1 MLLNQ
6 AFNEKKLQFN
16 KIKKGGSMAND
27 QVLTAEQVIERTS
40 GYLNDEEVKFIER
53 AYEFAKHAHRLQF
66 RKSGEPYIIHPI
78 QVAGILANLEMDP
91 YTVAAGFLHD
101 VVEDTEA
108 TLQDLKEA
116 FNDEVAMLVDGV
128 TKLGKIKY
136 KSHEEQQAEN
146 HRKMFVAMAQDIR
159 VIMIKLAD
167 RLHNMRTLKHLPAE
181 KQRRIANE
189 TLEIFAPLANRLGI
203 SAIKWELE
211 DTALRYLN
219 PQQYYRIVNLM
230 KRKRA
235 EREEYLDGVTEE
247 LKIQLKDVGI
257 QADLSGRPKHIFS
270 IYRKMVHQNK
280 QFNEIYDL
288 LAVRIIVN
296 SIKDCY
302 AVLGIIHTCWKP
314 MPGRFKDYIAMPKP
328 NMYQS
333 LHTTVIGPKGDP
345 LEVQIRTK
353 EMHRIAEYG
362 VAAHWAYKEGKPVN
376 EGSFEEKLSW
386 FREILEFEEDIVN
399 AEEFMES
406 LKVDLFS
413 DMVFVFTP
421 KGDVI
426 ELPAGSVP
434 IDFAYR
440 IHSEIGNKTIGAKVN
455 GKMVTLDYKL
465 KTGDILEILTSKHS
479 YGPSQDWLKLA
490 QTSQAKNKIRAFF
503 KKQMREENVE
513 KGREQVEK
521 EIRGMEFDLK
531 EILTSDNVKRVVEKF
546 NFANED
552 DMYAAV
558 GYGGVTALQVAN
570 RLTEKWRKK
579 RDKEQVANITNA
591 VAELKTMPTK
601 KKRESGVRV
610 EGIDNLLIRLSRCCN
625 PVPGDDIVG
634 FITKGRGVSVHRKD
648 CPNIMNEDAKER
660 LIPVEWETGLN
671 DRKEYNV
678 EIEISGF
685 DRRGLLNE
693 VLQAVN
699 ESKTDISA
707 VSGKTD
713 RNKMVTIT
721 MTISILNVSHLQKI
735 VDRIKQIPDVYA
747 VRRMMD

>member
-1 MLLNQ
+1 
-6 AFNEKKLQFN
+6 
-16 KIKKGGSMAND
+16 MAND
-27 QVLTAEQVIERTS
+27 EVLTAEQVIQLTRK
-40 GYLNDEEVKFIER
+40 YLNDEHVEMVSK
-53 AYEFAKHAHRLQF
+53 AYDFAKAAHHDQF

-78 QVAGILANLEMDP
+78 QVSGILADLEMDTA
-91 YTVAAGFLHD
+91 TVAAGFLHD
-101 VVEDTEA
+101 VVEDTEI
-108 TLQDLKEA
+108 TLEDIEKA
-116 FNDEVAMLVDGV
+116 FNSEVAMLVDGV

-136 KSHEEQQAEN
+136 KSQEEQQAEN

-159 VIMIKLAD
+159 VILIKLAD
-167 RLHNMRTLKHLPAE
+167 RLHNMRTLKHLPQE
-181 KQRRIANE
+181 KQRRISNE
-189 TLEIFAPLANRLGI
+189 TLEIFAPLAHRLGI
-203 SAIKWELE
+203 SKIKWELE

-230 KRKRA
+230 KKKRA
-235 EREEYLDGVTEE
+235 EREQYLDEVMVEVRD
-247 LKIQLKDVGI
+247 QLKDVNI
-257 QADLSGRPKHIFS
+257 KAELNGRPKHIYS
-270 IYRKMVHQNK
+270 IYRKMALQNK
-280 QFNEIYDL
+280 QFTEIYDL

-345 LEVQIRTK
+345 LEVQIRTTD
-353 EMHRIAEYG
+353 MHRIAEFG
-362 VAAHWAYKEGKPVN
+362 VAAHWAYKEGKPVA
-376 EGSFEEKLSW
+376 EGLTLDKKLTW
-386 FREILEFEEDIVN
+386 FREILEFQNETND

-406 LKVDLFS
+406 LKIDLFS

-421 KGDVI
+421 KADVI
-426 ELPAGSVP
+426 ELPSGSVP

-465 KTGDILEILTSKHS
+465 KTGDIIEILTSKHS

-490 QTSQAKNKIRAFF
+490 QTSQAKNKIRQFF
-503 KKQMREENVE
+503 KKQRKDENVD
-513 KGREQVEK
+513 KGRELVEK
-521 EIRGMEFDLK
+521 EIKAMDFDLK
-531 EILTSDNVKRVVEKF
+531 EILTPENIKQVSDKF
-546 NFANED
+546 NFSSEE

-570 RLTEKWRKK
+570 RLTEKLRKK
-579 RDKEQVANITNA
+579 RDKEQEKDISNA
-591 VAELKTMPTK
+591 VSELKSLPQV

-610 EGIDNLLIRLSRCCN
+610 TGIDNLLIRLSRCCN

-634 FITKGRGVSVHRKD
+634 FITKGRGVSVHRSD
-648 CPNIMNEDAKER
+648 CTNIHTDDAQAR
-660 LIPVEWETGLN
+660 LIPVEWETALN

-678 EIEISGF
+678 DIEITGY

-699 ESKTDISA
+699 ETKTNISA
-707 VSGKTD
+707 VSGKSD
-713 RNKMVTIT
+713 RNKVATIH
-721 MTISILNVSHLQKI
+721 MSIAITNVSHLQKV
-735 VDRIKQIPDVYA
+735 VDRIKQIPDIYS
-747 VRRMMD
+747 VRRVLN

>member
-1 MLLNQ
+1 
-6 AFNEKKLQFN
+6 
-16 KIKKGGSMAND
+16 MAND
-27 QVLTAEQVIERTS
+27 QVLTAEQVIDRTS
-40 GYLNDEEVKFIER
+40 KYLNEEHISLVRK
-53 AYEFAKHAHRLQF
+53 AYEFAENAHKVQF

-78 QVAGILANLEMDP
+78 QVAGILADLEMDP
-91 YTVAAGFLHD
+91 STVAAGFLHD
-101 VVEDTEA
+101 VVEDTDV
-108 TLQDLKEA
+108 TLDQLKNE

-159 VIMIKLAD
+159 VILIKLAD
-167 RLHNMRTLKHLPAE
+167 RLHNMRTLKHLPLE

-189 TLEIFAPLANRLGI
+189 TLEIFAPLAHRLGI
-203 SAIKWELE
+203 SKIKWELE

-235 EREEYLDGVTEE
+235 EREEYLDDVVEDVKTR
-247 LKIQLKDVGI
+247 LKEVNIKAEI
-257 QADLSGRPKHIFS
+257 TGRPKHIYS
-270 IYRKMVHQNK
+270 IYRKMAIQNK

-288 LAVRIIVN
+288 LAVRIVVQ

-345 LEVQIRTK
+345 LEVQIRTF
-353 EMHRIAEYG
+353 EQHRIAEFG
-362 VAAHWAYKEGKPVN
+362 IAAHWAYKEGKKVTDSM
-376 EGSFEEKLSW
+376 SFDKKLTW
-386 FREILEFEEDIVN
+386 FREILEFQNNTNN

-406 LKVDLFS
+406 LKIDLFS

-426 ELPAGSVP
+426 ELPSGSVP
-434 IDFAYR
+434 LDFAYR

-465 KTGDILEILTSKHS
+465 KTGDIIEILTSKHS
-479 YGPSQDWLKLA
+479 YGPSQDWIKLA
-490 QTSQAKNKIRAFF
+490 QTSQAKNKIRQFF
-503 KKQMREENVE
+503 KKQKRDENVE
-513 KGREQVEK
+513 KGREWVEK
-521 EIRGMEFDLK
+521 EIKSMEFELK
-531 EILTSDNVKRVVEKF
+531 EIMTPENLKKTAEKF
-546 NFANED
+546 NFANEE
-552 DMYAAV
+552 DMFAAV
-558 GYGGVTALQVAN
+558 GYNGITPLQVAN

-579 RDKEQVANITNA
+579 RDMEQEFHLVESVSEI
-591 VAELKTMPTK
+591 KSQPI
-601 KKRESGVRV
+601 KKRDSGVRV
-610 EGIDNLLIRLSRCCN
+610 KGIENLLIRLSRCCN
-625 PVPGDDIVG
+625 PIPGDDIIG
-634 FITKGRGVSVHRKD
+634 YITKGRGVSVHRTD
-648 CPNIMNEDAKER
+648 CPNVLTDDAKTR
-660 LIPVEWETGLN
+660 IIPVEWEGSTFQ
-671 DRKEYNV
+671 RKEYNV
-678 EIEISGF
+678 DIEISGF

-699 ESKTDISA
+699 ETKTNITA
-707 VSGKTD
+707 VTGRSD
-713 RNKMVTIT
+713 RNKMATIN
-721 MTISILNVSHLQKI
+721 MSISIHNKSHLQKV
-735 VDRIKQIPDVYA
+735 VDRIKQLPDIYA
-747 VRRMMD
+747 VRRMMS

>member
-1 MLLNQ
+1 
-6 AFNEKKLQFN
+6 
-16 KIKKGGSMAND
+16 MAND
-27 QVLTAEQVIERTS
+27 QVLTAEQVIDKTS
-40 GYLNDEEVKFIER
+40 AYLNDEHVELVRK
-53 AYEFAKHAHRLQF
+53 AYEFAKHAHREQY

-78 QVAGILANLEMDP
+78 QVAGILADLEMDP
-91 YTVAAGFLHD
+91 ETVAAGFLHD
-101 VVEDTEA
+101 VVEDTDV
-108 TLQDLKEA
+108 TLKDIESE

-159 VIMIKLAD
+159 VILIKLAD
-167 RLHNMRTLKHLPAE
+167 RLHNMRTLKHLPVE
-181 KQRRIANE
+181 KQRRISNE
-189 TLEIFAPLANRLGI
+189 TLEIFAPLAHRLGI
-203 SAIKWELE
+203 STIKWELE

-230 KRKRA
+230 KKKRA
-235 EREEYLDGVTEE
+235 EREQYLVDVMDEVRDRMKEVSINAE
-247 LKIQLKDVGI
+247 LN
-257 QADLSGRPKHIFS
+257 GRPKHIYS
-270 IYRKMVHQNK
+270 IYRKMVQQNK
-280 QFNEIYDL
+280 QFSEIYDL
-288 LAVRIIVN
+288 LAVRIVVN

-345 LEVQIRTK
+345 LEVQIRTS
-353 EMHRIAEYG
+353 EMHRIAEFG
-362 VAAHWAYKEGKPVN
+362 IAAHWAYKEGKALSDTTSY
-376 EGSFEEKLSW
+376 EQKLTW
-386 FREILEFEEDIVN
+386 FREILEFQNDTAN

-406 LKVDLFS
+406 LKIDLFS

-426 ELPAGSVP
+426 ELPSGSVP

-455 GKMVTLDYKL
+455 GKMVTLDYRL
-465 KTGDILEILTSKHS
+465 KTGDIIEILTSKHS

-503 KKQMREENVE
+503 KKQRRDENVD
-513 KGREQVEK
+513 KGKELVEK
-521 EIRGMEFDLK
+521 EIRAMEFELK
-531 EILTSDNVKRVVEKF
+531 EILTADNLKKVAEKF
-546 NFANED
+546 NFTNED

-558 GYGGVTALQVAN
+558 GYNGVTALQVAN

-579 RDKEQVANITNA
+579 RDQEQSATITNA
-591 VAELKTMPTK
+591 ISDMKSFPSTK
-601 KKRESGVRV
+601 RRESGVRV
-610 EGIDNLLIRLSRCCN
+610 AGIDNLLIRLSRCCN
-625 PVPGDDIVG
+625 PVPGDEIVG
-634 FITKGRGVSVHRKD
+634 FITKGRGVSVHRAD
-648 CPNIMNEDAKER
+648 CTNIDSNDAQTR
-660 LIPVEWETGLN
+660 LIPVEWESSLN

-678 EIEISGF
+678 DIEINGY

-699 ESKTDISA
+699 ETKTNISA
-707 VSGKTD
+707 VSGRSD
-713 RNKMVTIT
+713 RNKMA
-721 MTISILNVSHLQKI
+721 TISMSIAIHNVNHLQK
-735 VDRIKQIPDVYA
+735 VVERIKQIPDIYS
-747 VRRMMD
+747 VRRIMN

>member
-1 MLLNQ
+1 
-6 AFNEKKLQFN
+6 
-16 KIKKGGSMAND
+16 MAHD
-27 QVLTAEQVIERTS
+27 QVLTAEQVIDRTKQ
-40 GYLNDEEVKFIER
+40 YLNEEQTVFVKE
-53 AYEFAKHAHRLQF
+53 AYEFAKHAHREQY

-78 QVAGILANLEMDP
+78 QVAGILADLEMDP
-91 YTVAAGFLHD
+91 STVAAGFLHD
-101 VVEDTEA
+101 VVEDTEI
-108 TLQDLKEA
+108 TLEDISNA

-136 KSHEEQQAEN
+136 KSQEEQQAEN

-159 VIMIKLAD
+159 VILIKLAD

-181 KQRRIANE
+181 KQRRISNE
-189 TLEIFAPLANRLGI
+189 TLEIFAPLAHRLGI
-203 SAIKWELE
+203 SKIKWELE

-230 KRKRA
+230 KKKRA
-235 EREEYLDGVTEE
+235 EREEYLDEVISIMRERLDE
-247 LKIQLKDVGI
+247 VAIKSEM
-257 QADLSGRPKHIFS
+257 SGRPKHIYS
-270 IYRKMVHQNK
+270 IYRKMALQNK

-288 LAVRIIVN
+288 LAVRIVVN

-314 MPGRFKDYIAMPKP
+314 MPGRFKDYIAMPKQ

-345 LEVQIRTK
+345 LEVQIRTM
-353 EMHRIAEYG
+353 EMHRIAEFG
-362 VAAHWAYKEGKPVN
+362 IAAHWAYKEGKKVAEN
-376 EGSFEEKLSW
+376 SSFEEKLTW
-386 FREILEFEEDIVN
+386 FREILDFQDDTVN

-406 LKVDLFS
+406 LKMDLFS

-426 ELPAGSVP
+426 ELPSGSVP

-440 IHSEIGNKTIGAKVN
+440 IHSEIGNKTIGSKVN

-465 KTGDILEILTSKHS
+465 QTGDIIEILTSKHS
-479 YGPSQDWLKLA
+479 YGPSKDWLKLA
-490 QTSQAKNKIRAFF
+490 QSSQAKNKIRQFF
-503 KKQMREENVE
+503 KKQRKDENFE
-513 KGREQVEK
+513 KGKELVEK
-521 EIRGMEFDLK
+521 EIRNMEFDLK
-531 EILTSDNVKRVVEKF
+531 EILTAENVKKVVEKF
-546 NFANED
+546 NFANEE

-558 GYGGVTALQVAN
+558 GYNGITALQVAN

-579 RDKEQVANITNA
+579 RDLEQNNDISNA
-591 VAELKTMPTK
+591 VSELKSFPTAR
-601 KKRESGVRV
+601 KRESGVRV
-610 EGIDNLLIRLSRCCN
+610 SGIDNLLIRLSRCCN
-625 PVPGDDIVG
+625 PVPGDEIVG
-634 FITKGRGVSVHRKD
+634 FITKGRGVSVHRAD
-648 CPNIMNEDAKER
+648 CTNIRTDDAQAR

-678 EIEISGF
+678 EIEITGY

-699 ESKTDISA
+699 ETKTNISA
-707 VSGKTD
+707 VTGKSD
-713 RNKMVTIT
+713 RNKAATID
-721 MTISILNVSHLQKI
+721 MSIAIQNVSHLQKV

-747 VRRMMD
+747 VRRIMN

>member
-1 MLLNQ
+1 
-6 AFNEKKLQFN
+6 
-16 KIKKGGSMAND
+16 MAND
-27 QVLTAEQVIERTS
+27 QVLTAEQVIDRTKA
-40 GYLNDEEVKFIER
+40 YLNDEDVNLVRK
-53 AYEFAKHAHRLQF
+53 AYDFAHQAHLNQF
-66 RKSGEPYIIHPI
+66 RKSGEPYIIHPV
-78 QVAGILANLEMDP
+78 QVAGILADLEMDP
-91 YTVAAGFLHD
+91 ATVAAGFLHD
-101 VVEDTEA
+101 VVEDTSFS
-108 TLQDLKEA
+108 LKDIKEA

-159 VIMIKLAD
+159 VILIKLAD

-181 KQRRIANE
+181 KQRRISNE
-189 TLEIFAPLANRLGI
+189 TLEIFAPLAHRLGI
-203 SAIKWELE
+203 SKIKWELE

-230 KRKRA
+230 KKKRA
-235 EREEYLDGVTEE
+235 EREEYLNEVVNEVKNRLSE
-247 LKIQLKDVGI
+247 VSIKSEI
-257 QADLSGRPKHIFS
+257 SGRPKHIYS
-270 IYRKMVHQNK
+270 IYRKMVLQNK

-288 LAVRIIVN
+288 LAVRIVVN

-345 LEVQIRTK
+345 LEVQIRTS
-353 EMHRIAEYG
+353 EMHRIAEFG

-376 EGSFEEKLSW
+376 ETTTFEKKLTW
-386 FREILEFEEDIVN
+386 FREILEFQNDTAN
-399 AEEFMES
+399 AEEFIES
-406 LKVDLFS
+406 LKIDLFS

-426 ELPAGSVP
+426 ELPSGSVP

-440 IHSEIGNKTIGAKVN
+440 IHSEIGNKTIGSKVN
-455 GKMVTLDYKL
+455 GKMVTLDHKL
-465 KTGDILEILTSKHS
+465 KTGDIVEILTSKHS

-490 QTSQAKNKIRAFF
+490 QTSQAKNKIRQFF
-503 KKQMREENVE
+503 KKQRKDENVE
-513 KGREQVEK
+513 KGRELVEK
-521 EIRGMEFDLK
+521 EIRNMDFDVK
-531 EILTSDNVKRVVEKF
+531 EILAADNVKRVADKF
-546 NFANED
+546 NFAHED

-558 GYGGVTALQVAN
+558 GYNGVTALQVAN
-570 RLTEKWRKK
+570 RLTEKWRRK
-579 RDKEQVANITNA
+579 RDQEQAANISSA
-591 VAELKTMPTK
+591 VSELKSFPPT

-610 EGIDNLLIRLSRCCN
+610 TGIENLLIRLSRCCN
-625 PVPGDDIVG
+625 PVPGDEIIG
-634 FITKGRGVSVHRKD
+634 FITKGRGVSVHRAD
-648 CPNIMNEDAKER
+648 CTNINTEDAQAR

-678 EIEISGF
+678 EIEISGY

-699 ESKTDISA
+699 ETKTNISA
-707 VSGKTD
+707 VSGKSD
-713 RNKMVTIT
+713 RNKMATIN
-721 MTISILNVSHLQKI
+721 MSIAIHNVSHLHKV
-735 VDRIKQIPDVYA
+735 VDRIKQIPEIYA
-747 VRRMMD
+747 VRRMMS

>member
-1 MLLNQ
+1 
-6 AFNEKKLQFN
+6 
-16 KIKKGGSMAND
+16 MAND
-27 QVLTAEQVIERTS
+27 QMLTAEQVIDKVKT
-40 GYLNDEEVKFIER
+40 YLNDENVNLVKK
-53 AYEFAKHAHRLQF
+53 AYEFAKHAHRDQY

-78 QVAGILANLEMDP
+78 QVAGILADLEMDP
-91 YTVAAGFLHD
+91 ATVAAGFLHD

-108 TLQDLKEA
+108 TLSDLAVE
-116 FNDEVAMLVDGV
+116 FNEEVAMLVDGV

-159 VIMIKLAD
+159 VILIKLAD

-189 TLEIFAPLANRLGI
+189 TLEIFAPLAHRLGI
-203 SAIKWELE
+203 SKIKWELE

-235 EREEYLDGVTEE
+235 EREQYLDDVIHEVRGRLDE
-247 LKIQLKDVGI
+247 VGI
-257 QADLSGRPKHIFS
+257 KAELSGRPKHIYS
-270 IYRKMVHQNK
+270 IYRKMVKQNK
-280 QFNEIYDL
+280 QFSEIYDL

-296 SIKDCY
+296 NIKDCY

-333 LHTTVIGPKGDP
+333 LHTTVIGPKGEP
-345 LEVQIRTK
+345 LEVQIRTV
-353 EMHRIAEYG
+353 EMHRIAEFG
-362 VAAHWAYKEGKPVN
+362 VAAHWAYKEGKTLN
-376 EGSFEEKLSW
+376 DHTSYEQKLTW
-386 FREILEFEEDIVN
+386 FREILDFQNETAN

-406 LKVDLFS
+406 LKIDLFS

-426 ELPAGSVP
+426 ELPSGSVP

-465 KTGDILEILTSKHS
+465 KTGDIVEILTSKHS

-490 QTSQAKNKIRAFF
+490 QTSQAKNKIRQFF
-503 KKQMREENVE
+503 KKQRREENVE
-513 KGREQVEK
+513 KGRELVEK
-521 EIRGMEFDLK
+521 EIRLMEFDVK
-531 EILTSDNVKRVVEKF
+531 EILTAENLKKVMAKF
-546 NFANED
+546 NFTNEE
-552 DMYAAV
+552 DMFAAV
-558 GYGGVTALQVAN
+558 GYNAVTALQVAN
-570 RLTEKWRKK
+570 RLTETVRKK
-579 RDKEQVANITNA
+579 RDMEQAAKIANKISD
-591 VAELKTMPTK
+591 LKSLPVSK
-601 KKRESGVRV
+601 KHESGVCV
-610 EGIDNLLIRLSRCCN
+610 SGIDNLLIRLSKCCN
-625 PVPGDDIVG
+625 PVPGDEIVG
-634 FITKGRGVSVHRKD
+634 YITMGRGVSVHRTD
-648 CPNIMNEDAKER
+648 CPNIESCEAKAR
-660 LIPVEWETGLN
+660 LIPVKWETSLS

-678 EIEISGF
+678 EIEITGY

-699 ESKTDISA
+699 ETKTNIST

-713 RNKMVTIT
+713 RNKMVTIN
-721 MTISILNVSHLQKI
+721 MSIAIHNVSHLHK
-735 VDRIKQIPDVYA
+735 VVERIKQIPDIYS
-747 VRRMMD
+747 VRRMMS

>member
-1 MLLNQ
+1 
-6 AFNEKKLQFN
+6 
-16 KIKKGGSMAND
+16 MAND
-27 QVLTAEQVIERTS
+27 QVLTAEQVIDKTRV
-40 GYLNDEEVKFIER
+40 YLNEEHCEFVKK
-53 AYEFAKHAHRLQF
+53 AYEFAKHSHREQY

-78 QVAGILANLEMDP
+78 QVAGILADLEMDP
-91 YTVAAGFLHD
+91 ETVAAGFLHD
-101 VVEDTEA
+101 VVEDTDV
-108 TLQDLKEA
+108 TLMDIESE

-159 VIMIKLAD
+159 VILIKLAD
-167 RLHNMRTLKHLPAE
+167 RLHNMRTLKHLPVE
-181 KQRRIANE
+181 KQRRISNE
-189 TLEIFAPLANRLGI
+189 TLEIFAPLAHRLGI
-203 SAIKWELE
+203 SKIKWELE

-230 KRKRA
+230 KKKRA
-235 EREEYLDGVTEE
+235 EREQYLVDVMDEVRDRMKEVSINAE
-247 LKIQLKDVGI
+247 LN
-257 QADLSGRPKHIFS
+257 GRPKHIYS
-270 IYRKMVHQNK
+270 IYRKMVQQNK
-280 QFNEIYDL
+280 QFSEIYDL
-288 LAVRIIVN
+288 LAVRIVVN

-345 LEVQIRTK
+345 LEVQIRTS
-353 EMHRIAEYG
+353 EMHRIAEFG
-362 VAAHWAYKEGKPVN
+362 IAAHWAYKEGKALSDTTSY
-376 EGSFEEKLSW
+376 EQKLTW
-386 FREILEFEEDIVN
+386 FREILEFQNDTAN

-406 LKVDLFS
+406 LKIDLFS

-426 ELPAGSVP
+426 ELPSGSVP

-455 GKMVTLDYKL
+455 GKMVTLDYRL
-465 KTGDILEILTSKHS
+465 KTGDIIEILTSKHS

-503 KKQMREENVE
+503 KKQRRDENVD
-513 KGREQVEK
+513 KGKELVEK
-521 EIRGMEFDLK
+521 EIRAMEFDLK
-531 EILTSDNVKRVVEKF
+531 EILTADNLKKVAEKF

-558 GYGGVTALQVAN
+558 GYNGVTALQVAN

-579 RDKEQVANITNA
+579 RDQEQSATITNA
-591 VAELKTMPTK
+591 ISDMKSFPST

-610 EGIDNLLIRLSRCCN
+610 AGIDNLLIRLSRCCN
-625 PVPGDDIVG
+625 PVPGDEIVG
-634 FITKGRGVSVHRKD
+634 FITKGRGVSVHRAD
-648 CPNIMNEDAKER
+648 CTNIDSNDAQTR
-660 LIPVEWETGLN
+660 LIPVEWESSLN

-678 EIEISGF
+678 DIEISGY

-699 ESKTDISA
+699 ETKTNISA
-707 VSGKTD
+707 VSGRSD
-713 RNKMVTIT
+713 RNKMATII
-721 MTISILNVSHLQKI
+721 MSIAIHNVSHLQR
-735 VDRIKQIPDVYA
+735 VVERIKQIPDIYS
-747 VRRMMD
+747 VRRIMN